1 MKKLD
6 DFKLKVVQEDSNYYV
21 KVSSE
26 NFEKVYSI
34 LITLEEKNT
43 LL

>member
-26 NFEKVYSI
+26 KFEKVYSI